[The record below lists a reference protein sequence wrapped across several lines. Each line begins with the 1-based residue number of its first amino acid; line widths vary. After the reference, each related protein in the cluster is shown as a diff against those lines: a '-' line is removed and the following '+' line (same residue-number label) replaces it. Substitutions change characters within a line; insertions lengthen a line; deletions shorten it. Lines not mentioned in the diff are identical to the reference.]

1 MAADGMSYW
10 RTSIA
15 QVVSNETEE
24 EILIR
29 GRKLSDLVGSVT
41 FAQMMFLLQRY
52 LPSSFFYKSKK
63 T

>member
-41 FAQMMFLLQRY
+41 FAQMMFLLLY
-52 LPSSFFYKSKK
+52 CSY
-63 T
+63 